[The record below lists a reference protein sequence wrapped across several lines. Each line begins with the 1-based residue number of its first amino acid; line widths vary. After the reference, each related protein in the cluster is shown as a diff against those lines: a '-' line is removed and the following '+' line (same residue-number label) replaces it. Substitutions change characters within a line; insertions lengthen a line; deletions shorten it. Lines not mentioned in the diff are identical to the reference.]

1 MKSVN
6 LTRDSLQESFLQRT
20 RHDSIA
26 SCLDLS
32 TKFLNPL
39 SQGYEVTN
47 AQLSSDDDSVNEDYN
62 TFGNGRG
69 DHTPNDYGNRVVSDP
84 EESLIVARN

>member
-47 AQLSSDDDSVNEDYN
+47 AQLSSDEDSVNEEYN
-62 TFGNGRG
+62 TFGRG
-69 DHTPNDYGNRVVSDP
+69 DHAPNDYANRVLSDP
-84 EESLIVARN
+84 EESLIVGRN